1 MKYHSVSAIFEKK
14 LFPFFQTSRNPL
26 SIGVTAETSSF
37 IVVSGIFQ
45 LKCRWTGS
53 LGKAERLKEET
64 TLNCIE
70 YIWKQ
75 AVLWSGI

>member
-45 LKCRWTGS
+45 LKCR
-53 LGKAERLKEET
+53 
-64 TLNCIE
+64 
-70 YIWKQ
+70 
-75 AVLWSGI
+75 